1 MLRNHS
7 IHIQMT
13 ILFMQLL
20 DGFLNRAEMRTKL
33 ARALCVIFT
42 ILVSFLQDNA
52 LCLPLRLKLMFLKKN
67 FEQSS
72 REGAS
77 GVKKIFQKTLILVF
91 EVIVANHPKHI
102 F

>member
-1 MLRNHS
+1 
-7 IHIQMT
+7 
-13 ILFMQLL
+13 
-20 DGFLNRAEMRTKL
+20 
-33 ARALCVIFT
+33 
-42 ILVSFLQDNA
+42 
-52 LCLPLRLKLMFLKKN
+52 MFASKAKINVFEKN